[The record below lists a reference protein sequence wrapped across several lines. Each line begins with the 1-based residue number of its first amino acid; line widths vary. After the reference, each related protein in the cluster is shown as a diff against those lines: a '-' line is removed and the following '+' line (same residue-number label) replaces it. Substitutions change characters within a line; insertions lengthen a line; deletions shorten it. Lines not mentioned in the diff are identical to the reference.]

1 MPFAAP
7 RTAASRSASAKMMFA
22 LLPPSS
28 IVTFFTSFAAVRRMP
43 LPTSV
48 EPVNAIFATPGCSTS
63 ACPAIEPLPG
73 MTLSTPSGRPAS
85 FAHSARSS
93 ADSGV
98 NSAGFRTTVLPAASA
113 GATFHDASS
122 SGKFHATIAPTTPS
136 GSRRV

>member
-7 RTAASRSASAKMMFA
+7 RTASSMFASAKTMFA

-28 IVTFFTSFAAVRRMP
+28 IVTLATRSAAVRRMP

-48 EPVNAIFATPGCSTS
+48 DPVNAIFATPGCSTS
-63 ACPAIEPLPG
+63 AWPAIEPLPG
-73 MTLSTPSGRPAS
+73 TTLSTPSGRPPSRTRRAG
-85 FAHSARSS
+85 S

-98 NSAGFRTTVLPAASA
+98 NSAGLSTTVLPAASA

-122 SGKFHATIAPTTPS
+122 SGKFQATIAPTTPS